1 MATRS
6 RSTVTADDQL
16 QIQLPM
22 WGGDQRGLPNAFA
35 RSALF
40 NVANARKGAR
50 ENLKRKPI
58 ASLKGITITYTGEEL
73 RQDDEDAFLQ
83 ILHIARLQP
92 LGTEVKFTAHSMLV
106 ELGWS
111 LNKAGYARLVD
122 CIDRLK
128 ASGLAVTVEAGKTPI
143 RQNYTG
149 SLIRSF
155 RWREEG
161 VDAPLRHWEVLL
173 EPEIVALFGPNTYSR
188 LDWKTRLKLPP
199 LAKWLHSFYHSHAT
213 PFSYKVETIHSLC
226 GSEIAQLRQFRYKL
240 KIALALL
247 VERGFFYE
255 AFIDART
262 DHVVV
267 KRLLQVD
274 HQAVEA
280 EATVEE

>member
-1 MATRS
+1 MTAKKA
-6 RSTVTADDQL
+6 STVTQDVPL
-16 QIQLPM
+16 QIQLPI
-22 WGGDQRGLPNAFA
+22 WGNEARGLPNAFA

-50 ENLKRKPI
+50 ENYKRKPI
-58 ASLKGITITYTGEEL
+58 ASLRNITITYTGEEL

-92 LGTEVKFTAHSMLV
+92 LGTDVKFTAHSMLV
-106 ELGWS
+106 ALGWS

-122 CIDRLK
+122 CMDRLK
-128 ASGLAVTVEAGKTPI
+128 ASALAVTVESEQNPAL

-161 VDAPLRHWEVLL
+161 VDAPLREWAVLL
-173 EPEIVALFGPNTYSR
+173 EPEIVALFGPNTYTK

-199 LAKWLHSFYHSHAT
+199 LAKWLHSFYHSHQA
-213 PFSYKVETIHSLC
+213 PFGYSVEKIHQLC

-247 VERGFFYE
+247 VERGFLFE
-255 AFIDART
+255 AYIDART
-262 DHVVV
+262 DLVMVQ
-267 KRLLQVD
+267 RL
-274 HQAVEA
+274 HQPAGIVER
-280 EATVEE
+280 